1 MGRLHEFFES
11 HRDDAEEAVS
21 RVLAKA
27 DSTIDSLE
35 KRVKDLEQK
44 LRDFAGS
51 DQPSGVVTSDEAQRT
66 NNPPSTSVAAEA
78 DQSARKQAKTKK
90 Q

>member
-51 DQPSGVVTSDEAQRT
+51 DQPSGVVTSDGTE
-66 NNPPSTSVAAEA
+66 NNAPSTSVAAEA
-78 DQSARKQAKTKK
+78 DQSARKQAKAKK